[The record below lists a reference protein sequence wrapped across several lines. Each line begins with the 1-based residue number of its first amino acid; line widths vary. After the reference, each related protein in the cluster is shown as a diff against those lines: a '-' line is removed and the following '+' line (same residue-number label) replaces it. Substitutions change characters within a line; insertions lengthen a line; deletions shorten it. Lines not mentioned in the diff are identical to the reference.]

1 MVERNTYIVGS
12 IIIVIITIIT
22 LIILAI
28 AGVFNPNPEPSNSV
42 YPMYNERTM
51 GLHDTTAKCRAKYP
65 DYPLAFG
72 NEVVNKR
79 GCFSC
84 PDGYVLRSSDLLDH
98 KYSGGD
104 ENIRCIRAEYK
115 PAKARKYKDKYI
127 LSCLDYQTDNDRIFN
142 DNGFV
147 GEKNTPWETIQ
158 PNACGI
164 AKNDTID
171 YKSATYLGAV

>member
-1 MVERNTYIVGS
+1 MVEQKTGAIVL
-12 IIIVIITIIT
+12 
-22 LIILAI
+22 LIIAVILLSLGV

-42 YPMYNERTM
+42 YPMYDESTM
-51 GLHDTTAKCRAKYP
+51 GLHHTTAKCRAKYP

-84 PDGYVLRSSDLLDH
+84 PDGYVLLNPYLLDH

-104 ENIRCIRAEYK
+104 ENIRCIKAEYK
-115 PAKARKYKDKYI
+115 PAKARKYKDKYT
-127 LSCLDYQTDNDRIFN
+127 LSCLEYVTDNDNIFN
-142 DNGFV
+142 DNGYV
-147 GEKNTPWETIQ
+147 NKKNTPWETIQ

-164 AKNDTID
+164 VKNTTD
-171 YKSATYLGAV
+171 YKTATFLGSA